1 MWLIGELTM
10 YLDTVVV
17 AGIVTVLLLIG
28 FFVGFGIFI
37 VKNQKTHDIRNVD
50 REKRERNLV

>member
-1 MWLIGELTM
+1 M

-17 AGIVTVLLLIG
+17 AGIVTVLLLLA

-37 VKNQKTHDIRNVD
+37 MKDQKANDIRKA
-50 REKRERNLV
+50 EKKEHKNNIT